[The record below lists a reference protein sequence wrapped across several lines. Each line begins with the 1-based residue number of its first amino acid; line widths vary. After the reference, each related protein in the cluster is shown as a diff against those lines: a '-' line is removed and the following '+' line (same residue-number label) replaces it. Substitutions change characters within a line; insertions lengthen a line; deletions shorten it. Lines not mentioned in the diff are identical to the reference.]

1 MEHEN
6 AFASKGVG
14 GTALGLGIG
23 ALGAQLLGGGLGNL
37 LGGGNTC
44 AEDHLVN
51 RYEANMAKENM
62 ELRTKNQ
69 LLESNIYTD
78 QKLASLYERLSARI
92 AGVETSVNQ
101 QAVINAQI
109 TANLSC
115 MQNAIN
121 TLSGLTKIVIPV
133 GSICP
138 APMEKYNSW
147 TAPTTATAGA

>member
-6 AFASKGVG
+6 AFSSKAVG

-37 LGGGNTC
+37 FGGGNTC
-44 AEDHLVN
+44 HEDHPVS

-92 AGVETSVNQ
+92 SGVETSLNQ
-101 QAVINAQI
+101 QSVINAQL

-115 MQNAIN
+115 MQTAIA
-121 TLSGLTKIVIPV
+121 TLQGLTKTVIPI

-138 APMEKYNSW
+138 APMEKFNSW
-147 TAPTTATAGA
+147 TAPTATAGA